1 MFKEVIYQVIE
12 NCEHCKQDIT
22 TRLRSDDPD
31 FLKKAPGLKKEV
43 AAQGMN
49 QHWYAVHHICAKCGE
64 LIKKGQTTY
73 ALKSK
78 ISWPI
83 NETYLEVNSEK
94 HAYGALNVHKACVLP
109 EDQ

>member
-1 MFKEVIYQVIE
+1 MYKEIIYQVVE
-12 NCEHCKQDIT
+12 ECPHCQRDVT

-31 FLKKAPGLKKEV
+31 FLNKAPGLKKEV
-43 AAQGMN
+43 ATQGMN
-49 QHWYAVHHICAKCGE
+49 QHWYKVHHICAKCGE
-64 LIKKGQTTY
+64 IINKGQTAY

-78 ISWPI
+78 INWLI

-94 HAYGALNVHKACVLP
+94 HTGVLNVHKACVSL